1 MNDKLK
7 KAYLDVQEKESILF
21 HDLMDLDNHMND
33 CDCDGESG
41 IFDFC
46 NTQSQNEVTEFC
58 LDCGGM
64 CNTSDKF

>member
-7 KAYLDVQEKESILF
+7 KSYLAVNEKEAILF
-21 HDLMDLDNHMND
+21 QDLMDLDNHMND

-41 IFDFC
+41 IYDFR
-46 NTQSQNEVTEFC
+46 NTISHHEVTEFC

-64 CNTSDKF
+64 CNTS